1 MPEYA
6 TFHNTILDRKC
17 SKCKK
22 TQDNIYFQQNGKVYK
37 TCNEC
42 RDRAQTRRGDRFRNN
57 LTTVF
62 SSRAYHAGLYNDSD
76 DGSAVNPVDALI
88 ALGFNYNDM
97 QAGLSM
103 SSSSAAAADYFVDEP
118 EPEPEPDES

>member
-6 TFHNTILDRKC
+6 TFHNTSFDRKC

-22 TQDNIYFQQNGKVYK
+22 TQDAIYFTQHGKVYK

-62 SSRAYHAGLYNDSD
+62 SSRAYHAGLYNDS
-76 DGSAVNPVDALI
+76 GGESVVNPVDSWTT
-88 ALGFNYNDM
+88 LGVI
-97 QAGLSM
+97 
-103 SSSSAAAADYFVDEP
+103 SSSAAAACSSADYFVEEP
-118 EPEPEPDES
+118 EPEPEPKDP

>member
-1 MPEYA
+1 MF
-6 TFHNTILDRKC
+6 T
-17 SKCKK
+17 KCKK
-22 TQDNIYFQQNGKVYK
+22 TKEAIYFTQHGKVYK

-62 SSRAYHAGLYNDSD
+62 SSRAYHAGLYNDSGD
-76 DGSAVNPVDALI
+76 ESVVNPVDSWT

-97 QAGLSM
+97 NSALVI
-103 SSSSAAAADYFVDEP
+103 SSSAAAASSSADYFVE
-118 EPEPEPDES
+118 EPEPEPDPKDP